1 MENYQPPFTITNRML
16 MCVSEIAEKVG
27 RLSAYRTIDTKPI
40 LRRNNRIKS
49 VHSSLKIEANSLTE
63 GMVRSVLNHQTVIGP
78 EKEIQEVRNAFAAY
92 DMIDSV
98 SPYSPDDLKKL
109 HGVMTCLTVEESGVY
124 RSTADGVFEGDR
136 CIFLAP
142 PPEFVA
148 SLIDSLFDWMR
159 RAEGTVHPL
168 IVSCVFH
175 YEFVFIHPFSD
186 GNGRMARLWQTIL
199 LSKWNPIFKY
209 IPIESQIE
217 RFQEGYYEAITV
229 SNSQGSSTAFIEFML
244 ERINEILDAV
254 LCETGFGVS
263 VFVDKLL
270 TVMEYD
276 RMYSA
281 SELLILLGLK
291 SKETLRANYLN
302 PALADD
308 LIEMTIPER
317 PTSRNQKYM
326 KK

>member
-16 MCVSEIAEKVG
+16 IYVSEIAEKVG
-27 RLSAYRTIDTKPI
+27 RLSAYRTIDTKPM

-63 GMVRSVLNHQTVIGP
+63 GMVRSVLNHKAVIGP
-78 EKEIQEVRNAFAAY
+78 EKEIREVRNAFAAY

-98 SPYSPDDLKKL
+98 SPYSTDDLRKL
-109 HGVMTCLTVEESGVY
+109 HGVMTYLTVEESGIY
-124 RSTADGVFEGDR
+124 RSTAEGVFEGDR

-148 SLIDSLFDWMR
+148 SLIDSLFDWMK

-168 IVSCVFH
+168 ILSCVFH

-217 RFQEGYYEAITV
+217 RFQEGYYEAIAV

-244 ERINEILDAV
+244 ERINEILDTV
-254 LCETGFGVS
+254 LRENGFAISPYVE
-263 VFVDKLL
+263 KLL
-270 TVMEYD
+270 SVMEYD
-276 RMYSA
+276 RTYSA
-281 SELLILLGLK
+281 SELLGLLILK
-291 SKETLRANYLN
+291 SNEALRANYLN

-317 PTSRNQKYM
+317 PTSRNQRYM